1 MPYATLEEAWGSNF
15 FVEMPPVIN
24 ANNMDAAAVY
34 ESHARRTA
42 AQPNKYSAP
51 YDPKSIGQC
60 VETMSNTTTGSYVS
74 KKRRNRIPNMSR
86 TYERLNEHS
95 GVPNR
100 GNTEPRLI
108 MGEDN
113 QYQLANPQNLPN
125 YFNTDAPISPYTR
138 DLKERMEEHLKTSGT
153 GSNSLNDFLVKENNR
168 LKSMVED
175 MKKNMGNE
183 RDTVFDLL
191 IFLLSG
197 IFVII
202 IVDSYT
208 KLIKKY

>member
-34 ESHARRTA
+34 ESHARRTT

-51 YDPKSIGQC
+51 YDPNSVGRC

-74 KKRRNRIPNMSR
+74 KKRRKRIPNMSR

-125 YFNTDAPISPYTR
+125 YFNTDAPITPYTR
-138 DLKERMEEHLKTSGT
+138 DLKERMEEHLKTNGT

-168 LKSMVED
+168 LKGMVED

-208 KLIKKY
+208 KLIKRY